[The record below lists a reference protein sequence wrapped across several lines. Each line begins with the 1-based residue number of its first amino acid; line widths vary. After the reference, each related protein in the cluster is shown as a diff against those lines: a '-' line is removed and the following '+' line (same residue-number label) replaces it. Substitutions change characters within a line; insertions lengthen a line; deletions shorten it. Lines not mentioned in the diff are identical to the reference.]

1 MKLKLIKLHPFA
13 GIRENKIQFKDGLNV
28 LLGPNEVGKSTVY
41 NAILNGLLTTTSLTT
56 TKVESEMG
64 RFFPASGG
72 DVIRVDLEMT
82 DDDQN
87 TIRIEKTWK
96 KGNRQGSAS
105 LHLPD
110 GTEITDEE
118 EVQKRIEEILPVSP
132 ATMKTIL
139 LADQSGLHHTI
150 REMEREDH
158 VRKELGDLLRQ
169 NLMET
174 GGVSVDRFQELLD
187 HRYEEYFKR
196 WDREQEYPE
205 KNRGINK
212 PFQKG
217 IGKILDAYY
226 KKEQLRQDLEEAKRF
241 EDELDQLNE
250 HLSEL
255 INRQKDKKEEFD
267 RLEPLKKGISKR
279 KDKEQQLE
287 NAELKKKRLLEIS
300 QKWPVME
307 DRIKNLE
314 PKKAEQKEK
323 IQKLQEEQ
331 KKAQNKQRSTQ
342 LTEKIKKLEEL
353 SEKVKDAK
361 SENEKAQKIEQGD
374 VQELRTLK
382 NEISNLKN
390 RIAGARLTLRI
401 ETMADKSFGFS
412 EAGKSEEEIEAR
424 HGKTIEKKASGG
436 FTLSMDGVNIE
447 VFSGEGDLEEVV
459 KSVSEKEKELNNK
472 YEKLEVDSLQ
482 SAESLAELYRQKKQ
496 QLTQAESVYK
506 SELGD
511 EDVETL
517 KQELEEL
524 GDLDQ
529 VRSVN
534 EISDDIVDARTA
546 FESLKKDADAA
557 QDQITEWQKEYDSVE
572 DVIMEL
578 AETSKIMKDLKSDI
592 ENLPE
597 LPTGYESA
605 DEFIEKVE
613 LLDGEIRHLAQ
624 EIIEKKIEKAN
635 LEKDA
640 PDTSSEEL
648 QKMLEEA
655 ESEFERIHK
664 EGETLARVRERTH
677 NLLESIDANT
687 YSGLEKS
694 FLSWLKRMIGS
705 RIETVQMSDDLPATF
720 KTDDGRPLTYDL
732 LSHGTKDT
740 VALAW
745 RFALTE
751 HFLQHQPGFI
761 ILDDPMVDMDPDR
774 RDLASK
780 AIEEF
785 AKEHQVL
792 IMTCHP
798 EHGKMLEHNAFIEF
812 QSFQ

>member
-1 MKLKLIKLHPFA
+1 MKLKLIKLYPFA

-28 LLGPNEVGKSTVY
+28 LLGPNEAGKSTVY
-41 NAILNGLLTTTSLTT
+41 HAILNGLLTTTSLTA

-72 DVIRVDLEMT
+72 DVIRVGLELAD

-150 REMEREDH
+150 REMERENQ

-174 GGVSVDRFQELLD
+174 GGVSVDRFRELLD

-226 KKEQLRQDLEEAKRF
+226 KKEQLRLDLEEAKRF

-255 INRQKDKKEEFD
+255 INRQKDKKEEYD
-267 RLEPLKKGISKR
+267 RLEPLKKGISQR

-331 KKAQNKQRSTQ
+331 KKAQNKQRSKQ

-361 SENEKAQKIEQGD
+361 SEIEKAQKIEQGD

-401 ETMADKSFGFS
+401 ETKADQSFGFS
-412 EAGKSEEEIEAR
+412 EAGKSEEEIDAKQ
-424 HGKTIEKKASGG
+424 GKTIEKKASGG

-472 YEKLEVDSLQ
+472 YEKLKVDSLQ

-511 EDVETL
+511 EDVETI

-534 EISDDIVDARTA
+534 EISDDLVDARTA

-557 QDQITEWQKEYDSVE
+557 QDQISEWQKEYDSVE

-578 AETSKIMKDLKSDI
+578 AESSKIIKDLKSDI

-597 LPTGYESA
+597 LPDGYESA
-605 DEFIEKVE
+605 DEFIDKVE
-613 LLDGEIRHLAQ
+613 SLDGEIRHLAQ
-624 EIIEKKIEKAN
+624 DISEKKIEKAN

-694 FLSWLKRMIGS
+694 FLRWLQRMIGG
-705 RIETVQMSDDLPATF
+705 RIETVEMNDDLPATF

-751 HFLQHQPGFI
+751 HFLKDQSGFI

-785 AKEHQVL
+785 SNEHQVL
-792 IMTCHP
+792 VMTCHP
-798 EHGKMLEHNAFIEF
+798 EHGKMLKHHAFVEF
-812 QSFQ
+812 QS